1 MSEIKYVEV
10 VKVVKAESE
19 EIYREVW
26 IDVVI
31 DGVVVESEMKSCVL
45 IGDGELQ
52 RMEEEEDEQKVER
65 FWKLSEEEKEREGWE
80 KHVDG
85 GWIRRF

>member
-10 VKVVKAESE
+10 VRVVKAESE